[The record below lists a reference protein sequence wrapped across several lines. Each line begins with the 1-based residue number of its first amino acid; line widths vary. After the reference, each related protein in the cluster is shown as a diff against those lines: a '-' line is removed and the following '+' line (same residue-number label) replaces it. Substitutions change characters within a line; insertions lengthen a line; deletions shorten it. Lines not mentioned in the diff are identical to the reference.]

1 MIKSVLICAT
11 ALATTAV
18 PTFAQDRGRITAPAT
33 RAEVEAKVKERFA
46 MMDSNRDGF
55 VSKAE
60 ADTVKAAKR
69 EERQD
74 RHFAQMDANK
84 DGAITRAEFDAGHV
98 TLREGLWSGKRLAM
112 TVMRA
117 GGVFAPRDADSDGRV
132 SLAEAL
138 ARPLARFDRADANK
152 DGTLTPEE
160 RKAARQQKRDEWR
173 AKRG

>member
-1 MIKSVLICAT
+1 MVRNLGSVRMIKSVVICAT

-46 MMDSNRDGF
+46 MMD
-55 VSKAE
+55 
-60 ADTVKAAKR
+60 
-69 EERQD
+69 
-74 RHFAQMDANK
+74 ANK
-84 DGAITRAEFDAGHV
+84 DGAITRAEFDAGHA
-98 TLREGLWSGKRLAM
+98 TLREGRWSGKRLAM
-112 TVMRA
+112 TAMRA
-117 GGVFAPRDADSDGRV
+117 GGMFAARDADSDGRV

-173 AKRG
+173 TKRG

>member
-1 MIKSVLICAT
+1 MVRNLGSVRMIKSVVICAT

-46 MMDSNRDGF
+46 
-55 VSKAE
+55 
-60 ADTVKAAKR
+60 
-69 EERQD
+69 
-74 RHFAQMDANK
+74 QMDANK
-84 DGAITRAEFDAGHV
+84 DGAITRAEFDAGHA
-98 TLREGLWSGKRLAM
+98 TLSEGRWSGKRLAM
-112 TVMRA
+112 TAMRA
-117 GGVFAPRDADSDGRV
+117 GGMFAARDADSDGRV